1 MIRNHRILKLISTFR
16 PQRSASN
23 NARRYIS
30 SNPLWIIPESSPYQ
44 MVNVILIWIK
54 FVKSSGKSTHRYE
67 HPPEVFNTMVDML
80 GKAKKFDLMW
90 DLVKE
95 MQQFKGYVTLAT
107 MRKVMRRLVKATRY
121 SDAIAAFRE
130 REKFGVSR
138 DGEAIAVLMAALVK
152 GNALDSV
159 DHAYQVFIEFKEL
172 IPLTS
177 ICFDILML
185 LLISILSKADKLNDA
200 RKIFEDME
208 RQNIKPK
215 LWAYN
220 AMISSAC
227 AHSREEESL
236 KWLQKME

>member
-1 MIRNHRILKLISTFR
+1 
-16 PQRSASN
+16 
-23 NARRYIS
+23 
-30 SNPLWIIPESSPYQ
+30 
-44 MVNVILIWIK
+44 
-54 FVKSSGKSTHRYE
+54 
-67 HPPEVFNTMVDML
+67 
-80 GKAKKFDLMW
+80 
-90 DLVKE
+90 
-95 MQQFKGYVTLAT
+95 

-185 LLISILSKADKLNDA
+185 ADRLNDA
-200 RKIFEDME
+200 RQIFEDME

-236 KWLQKME
+236 KWLQKVE